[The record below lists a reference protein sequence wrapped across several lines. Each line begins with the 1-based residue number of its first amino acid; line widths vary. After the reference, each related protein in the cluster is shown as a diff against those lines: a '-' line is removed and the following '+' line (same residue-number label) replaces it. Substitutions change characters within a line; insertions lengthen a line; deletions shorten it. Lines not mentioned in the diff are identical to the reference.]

1 LYTAARPFS
10 AEQTLEPQ
18 YGGVIVTVQYQ
29 IVPGAD
35 RDAWNAAVLAAPR
48 ADMLQSWEW
57 GEFRHDYGG
66 WGVSRAMAL
75 RDDEPVAGAQVLSR
89 RVSGV
94 PFLYAPRGP
103 WWRDEDA
110 LKALLG
116 WMRRKQA
123 FRVPFLRADPLVTDT
138 ETLRELGFRPSPQQ
152 IQPRATILVNLA
164 RGDDEIMDGFDRQV
178 RYNARH
184 ALKKGVEVSEGGAE
198 FVREFWQ
205 LLNATAE
212 RKGFVERGVEYYEQF
227 LRHVGENARVFLAR
241 YEGETVYGAVIA
253 LFGQRAYY
261 LYGASGG
268 DRSVKPSELTQY
280 RAMLWAKSRG
290 ATRYDMW
297 GVPTHPTADHPLY
310 GTYRFK
316 AGFGGVTETYAGAFD
331 LPLTPLFGSATTIVE
346 SLALKSQAFARGQG
360 FRIVD
365 HLA

>member
-1 LYTAARPFS
+1 MVTTAYKIVPVVE
-10 AEQTLEPQ
+10 AEQWN
-18 YGGVIVTVQYQ
+18 
-29 IVPGAD
+29 
-35 RDAWNAAVLAAPR
+35 DAVRAAPR
-48 ADMLQSWEW
+48 ADMLQSWQW
-57 GEFRHDYGG
+57 GEFRREYGG
-66 WGVSRAMAL
+66 WGVARLMAL
-75 RDDEPVAGAQVLSR
+75 RDDEPLAGAQILSR

-103 WWRDEDA
+103 WWRDDDA
-110 LKALLG
+110 LRALLG
-116 WMRRKQA
+116 WLRRKQA
-123 FRVPFLRADPLVTDT
+123 FRAPLLRADPLVTDDK
-138 ETLRELGFRPSPQQ
+138 TLRALGFWPSPQQ
-152 IQPRATILVNLA
+152 IQPRATILVDLA
-164 RGDDEIMDGFDRQV
+164 RSDDAIMESFDRQV

-184 ALKKGVEVSEGGAE
+184 ALKKGVEVAEGGIE
-198 FVREFWQ
+198 LVRDFWG

-212 RKGFVERGVEYYEQF
+212 RKGFVERSVDYYEQF
-227 LRHVGENARVFLAR
+227 LRHFGSSARVFLAR
-241 YEGETVYGAVIA
+241 YEGETVYGAVLA

-290 ATRYDMW
+290 ATLYDMW
-297 GVPTHPTADHPLY
+297 GVPTHPTEEHPLY

-331 LPLTPLFGSATTIVE
+331 LPLTPLVGRASTLVE
-346 SLALKSQAFARGQG
+346 TLALKSRSLARGQG